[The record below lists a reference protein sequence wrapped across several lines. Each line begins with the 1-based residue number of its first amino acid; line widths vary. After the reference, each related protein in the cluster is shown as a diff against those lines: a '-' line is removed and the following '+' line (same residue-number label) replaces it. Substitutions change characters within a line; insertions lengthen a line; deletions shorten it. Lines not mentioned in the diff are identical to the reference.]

1 MRTVSFDVPPQEVGA
16 QDEGSAF
23 IQLMFP
29 DLDPVPGLGHGHGG
43 CRRLL
48 QRGHGGAGPVQRGRL
63 QVTGD

>member
-43 CRRLL
+43 CCGQL
-48 QRGHGGAGPVQRGRL
+48 QRVQPSGGGL
-63 QVTGD
+63 Q